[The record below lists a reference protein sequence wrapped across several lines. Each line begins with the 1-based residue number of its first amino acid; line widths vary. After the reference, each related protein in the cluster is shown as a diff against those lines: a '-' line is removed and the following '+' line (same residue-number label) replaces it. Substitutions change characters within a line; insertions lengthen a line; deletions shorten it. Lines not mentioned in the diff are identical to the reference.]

1 LKDRSSV
8 PALRRPIRSLAPAL
22 LHHILDD
29 IRDAVMLVGDG
40 GRLLYANSAAEA
52 LLARDGPLKVR
63 QGRLRSRAGASDTA
77 LRRAI
82 DSACAGEPPATQA
95 IVMDH
100 PDQVPL
106 VVVVKCPPDSEFADA
121 TSPGRALLLTFDPH
135 PDGKRLVG
143 PLRECFGLTKS
154 EAEVA
159 AAIAEGSSVARIAE
173 RRRVAVNTI
182 RSQIKIIAAKFGC
195 TRQSQI
201 AAIVNAVPL
210 APEVG
215 RP

>member
-1 LKDRSSV
+1 
-8 PALRRPIRSLAPAL
+8 
-22 LHHILDD
+22 
-29 IRDAVMLVGDG
+29 
-40 GRLLYANSAAEA
+40 
-52 LLARDGPLKVR
+52 VR
-63 QGRLRSRAGASDTA
+63 QGRVRSRAGDSDTT

-106 VVVVKCPPDSEFADA
+106 VVVVKCPPDSEVPA

-173 RRRVAVNTI
+173 RRRVAINTI
-182 RSQIKIIAAKFGC
+182 RSQVKIIAAKFGC